1 MFKKSVFKKIVSVV
15 SSAIMMCTAF
25 SAVPAEAVSYDYHTL
40 KYSAGDVEGV
50 VGTREV
56 SFERM
61 SYVSFDVAD
70 SKRFSRKGYTLSSWY
85 VPLTG
90 ETINTG
96 SMYTMPDSDITF
108 VANWT
113 SEVYKITFAGKYGVT
128 ANNEKNVYMNAECGS
143 EMILPENEFI
153 YKGYKFAGWKYNN
166 VTYQP
171 GDSFIVPALITGE
184 KIVFSAVWKRSY
196 ATVTTAVTTTPA
208 PTTTTTVT
216 TQATT
221 TETTTQTTTETTST
235 TAATS
240 ETTAAATTL
249 ETTTVT
255 TTDVTTT
262 DITTSETTET
272 TTEETVTEI
281 TTDFEEIETTTE
293 TETTV
298 TIPETTTTTTTM
310 TTATF
315 AALNDSQFTKTI
327 NVEACGVNGKAIE
340 LNASDLI
347 SANQIVESIEVTLE
361 SDNSF
366 GLYGVS
372 FGFSLSDNT
381 WYQENFEN
389 YTESNE
395 ITVPLAIN
403 EANQNLITPDGKISI
418 GCTAENEAFT
428 VKSIKVNYRMDK
440 GDYNNDGVSDNTDV
454 QILKDFMV
462 GINDN
467 SLDITTVNGDINND
481 GVVNVFDYIFL
492 SRMINS

>member
-15 SSAIMMCTAF
+15 SSAIMMCSAF

-108 VANWT
+108 IANWT

-221 TETTTQTTTETTST
+221 TETTS
-235 TAATS
+235 TS
-240 ETTAAATTL
+240 ETTAATTL

-327 NVEACGVNGKAIE
+327 NVEACGVNGNAIE

-381 WYQENFEN
+381 WYQENLEN

-440 GDYNNDGVSDNTDV
+440 GDYNNDGVSDNADV

-467 SLDITTVNGDINND
+467 GLDITTVNGDINND

>member
-108 VANWT
+108 IANWT

-184 KIVFSAVWKRSY
+184 KIVFSAVWKKSY

-208 PTTTTTVT
+208 PTTTTTIT

-221 TETTTQTTTETTST
+221 TDTTTQTTTETTAT
-235 TAATS
+235 TATTS
-240 ETTAAATTL
+240 ETTAATTTTL

-255 TTDVTTT
+255 TTDV
-262 DITTSETTET
+262 TTSETTET

-293 TETTV
+293 TETTAV
-298 TIPETTTTTTTM
+298 TIPETTTTTTM
-310 TTATF
+310 TTGTF
-315 AALNDSQFTKTI
+315 VALNDSQFTKTI
-327 NVEACGVNGKAIE
+327 DVEAYGVNGNAIE

-361 SDNSF
+361 SENSF

-381 WYQENFEN
+381 WYQENLEN
-389 YTESNE
+389 YTDSNE

-418 GCTAENEAFT
+418 GCTADNEAFT

-467 SLDITTVNGDINND
+467 GLDITTVNGDINND

>member
-108 VANWT
+108 IANWT

-128 ANNEKNVYMNAECGS
+128 ANNEKNIYMNAECGS

-208 PTTTTTVT
+208 PTTTTTIT

-235 TAATS
+235 TATTS
-240 ETTAAATTL
+240 ETTAATTTL
-249 ETTTVT
+249 ETT
-255 TTDVTTT
+255 
-262 DITTSETTET
+262 E
-272 TTEETVTEI
+272 
-281 TTDFEEIETTTE
+281 
-293 TETTV
+293 

-315 AALNDSQFTKTI
+315 AALDDSQFTKTI
-327 NVEACGVNGKAIE
+327 NVEACGVNGNAIE

-381 WYQENFEN
+381 WYQENLEN
-389 YTESNE
+389 YTDSNE

-467 SLDITTVNGDINND
+467 GLDITTVNGDINND

>member
-1 MFKKSVFKKIVSVV
+1 MLKKSVLKKVVSVV

-108 VANWT
+108 IANWT

-128 ANNEKNVYMNAECGS
+128 ANNEKNIYMNAECGS

-208 PTTTTTVT
+208 PTTTTTIT

-221 TETTTQTTTETTST
+221 TETTST
-235 TAATS
+235 TATTS
-240 ETTAAATTL
+240 ETTAATTTL
-249 ETTTVT
+249 ETTET
-255 TTDVTTT
+255 TTDITTT

-315 AALNDSQFTKTI
+315 AALDDSQFTKTI
-327 NVEACGVNGKAIE
+327 NVEACGVNGNAIE

-381 WYQENFEN
+381 WYQENLEN
-389 YTESNE
+389 YTDSNE

-467 SLDITTVNGDINND
+467 GLDITTVNGDINND

>member
-1 MFKKSVFKKIVSVV
+1 M
-15 SSAIMMCTAF
+15 
-25 SAVPAEAVSYDYHTL
+25 
-40 KYSAGDVEGV
+40 
-50 VGTREV
+50 GTREV

-108 VANWT
+108 IANWT

-128 ANNEKNVYMNAECGS
+128 ANNEKNIYMNAECGS

-208 PTTTTTVT
+208 PTTTTTIT

-235 TAATS
+235 TATTS
-240 ETTAAATTL
+240 ETTAATTTL
-249 ETTTVT
+249 ET
-255 TTDVTTT
+255 
-262 DITTSETTET
+262 
-272 TTEETVTEI
+272 
-281 TTDFEEIETTTE
+281 

-315 AALNDSQFTKTI
+315 AALDDSQFTKTI
-327 NVEACGVNGKAIE
+327 NVEACGVNGNAIE

-381 WYQENFEN
+381 WYQENLEN
-389 YTESNE
+389 YTDSNE

-467 SLDITTVNGDINND
+467 GLDITTVNGDINND

>member
-108 VANWT
+108 IANWT

-221 TETTTQTTTETTST
+221 TETTST

-240 ETTAAATTL
+240 

-327 NVEACGVNGKAIE
+327 NVEACGVNGNAIE

-381 WYQENFEN
+381 WYQENLEN
-389 YTESNE
+389 YTDSNE

-440 GDYNNDGVSDNTDV
+440 GDYNNDGVSDNADV

-467 SLDITTVNGDINND
+467 GLDITTVNGDINND

>member
-108 VANWT
+108 IANWT

-184 KIVFSAVWKRSY
+184 KIVFSAVWKRSF
-196 ATVTTAVTTTPA
+196 ATVTTALTTTPA
-208 PTTTTTVT
+208 PTTTTTIT

-221 TETTTQTTTETTST
+221 T
-235 TAATS
+235 
-240 ETTAAATTL
+240 
-249 ETTTVT
+249 
-255 TTDVTTT
+255 
-262 DITTSETTET
+262 
-272 TTEETVTEI
+272 
-281 TTDFEEIETTTE
+281 
-293 TETTV
+293 
-298 TIPETTTTTTTM
+298 
-310 TTATF
+310 
-315 AALNDSQFTKTI
+315 
-327 NVEACGVNGKAIE
+327 
-340 LNASDLI
+340 
-347 SANQIVESIEVTLE
+347 
-361 SDNSF
+361 
-366 GLYGVS
+366 
-372 FGFSLSDNT
+372 
-381 WYQENFEN
+381 
-389 YTESNE
+389 
-395 ITVPLAIN
+395 
-403 EANQNLITPDGKISI
+403 
-418 GCTAENEAFT
+418 
-428 VKSIKVNYRMDK
+428 
-440 GDYNNDGVSDNTDV
+440 
-454 QILKDFMV
+454 
-462 GINDN
+462 
-467 SLDITTVNGDINND
+467 
-481 GVVNVFDYIFL
+481 
-492 SRMINS
+492 

>member
-108 VANWT
+108 IANWT

-128 ANNEKNVYMNAECGS
+128 ANNEKNIYMNAECGS
-143 EMILPENEFI
+143 EMILPENEFM

-208 PTTTTTVT
+208 PTTIT

-235 TAATS
+235 TAAT
-240 ETTAAATTL
+240 TTL
-249 ETTTVT
+249 ETTET

-315 AALNDSQFTKTI
+315 AALDDSQFTKTI
-327 NVEACGVNGKAIE
+327 NVEACGVNGNAIE

-381 WYQENFEN
+381 WYQENLEN
-389 YTESNE
+389 YTDSNE

-467 SLDITTVNGDINND
+467 GLDITTVNGDINND

>member
-108 VANWT
+108 IANWT

-208 PTTTTTVT
+208 PTTTTTIT

-221 TETTTQTTTETTST
+221 TE
-235 TAATS
+235 
-240 ETTAAATTL
+240 
-249 ETTTVT
+249 T

-262 DITTSETTET
+262 DITTSE

-298 TIPETTTTTTTM
+298 TMPETTTTTTTM

-315 AALNDSQFTKTI
+315 AALDDSQFTKTI
-327 NVEACGVNGKAIE
+327 NVEACGVNGNAIE

-381 WYQENFEN
+381 WYQENLEN
-389 YTESNE
+389 YTDTNE

-428 VKSIKVNYRMDK
+428 VKSIKVNYRIDK

-467 SLDITTVNGDINND
+467 GLDITTVNGDINND

>member
-50 VGTREV
+50 VGTREI

-108 VANWT
+108 IANWT

-184 KIVFSAVWKRSY
+184 KIVFSAVWKKSY

-208 PTTTTTVT
+208 PTTTTTIT

-221 TETTTQTTTETTST
+221 TDTTTQTTTETTAT
-235 TAATS
+235 TATTS
-240 ETTAAATTL
+240 ETTAAATTTL

-255 TTDVTTT
+255 TTYV
-262 DITTSETTET
+262 TTSE

-281 TTDFEEIETTTE
+281 ATDFEEIETTTE
-293 TETTV
+293 TETTAV
-298 TIPETTTTTTTM
+298 TIPETTTTTTM

-315 AALNDSQFTKTI
+315 AALDDSQFTKTI
-327 NVEACGVNGKAIE
+327 DVEAYGVNGNAIE

-347 SANQIVESIEVTLE
+347 SANQIVESIEVTLDSE
-361 SDNSF
+361 NSF

-381 WYQENFEN
+381 WYQENLEN
-389 YTESNE
+389 YTDSNE
-395 ITVPLAIN
+395 ITVPLAIS

-418 GCTAENEAFT
+418 GCTADNEAFT

-467 SLDITTVNGDINND
+467 GLDITTINGDINND

>member
-50 VGTREV
+50 VGTREI

-108 VANWT
+108 IANWT

-184 KIVFSAVWKRSY
+184 KIVFSAVWKKSY

-208 PTTTTTVT
+208 PTTTTTIT

-221 TETTTQTTTETTST
+221 TDTTTQTTTETTAT
-235 TAATS
+235 TATTS
-240 ETTAAATTL
+240 ETTAAATTTL

-255 TTDVTTT
+255 TTDVTT
-262 DITTSETTET
+262 SE

-281 TTDFEEIETTTE
+281 ATDFEEIETTTE
-293 TETTV
+293 TETTAV
-298 TIPETTTTTTTM
+298 TIPETTTTTTM

-315 AALNDSQFTKTI
+315 AALDDSRFTKTMD
-327 NVEACGVNGKAIE
+327 VEAYGVNGNAIE

-347 SANQIVESIEVTLE
+347 SANQIVESIEVTLDSE
-361 SDNSF
+361 NSF

-381 WYQENFEN
+381 WYQENLEN
-389 YTESNE
+389 YTDSNE
-395 ITVPLAIN
+395 ITVPLAIS
-403 EANQNLITPDGKISI
+403 EANQDLITPDGKISI
-418 GCTAENEAFT
+418 GCTADNEAFT

-467 SLDITTVNGDINND
+467 GLDITTINGDINND